1 MSEVKQVTAQPTE
14 AVREAAEN
22 VRVVRPAAN
31 IFEDEA
37 GITVEADMPGVSRDR
52 LSVRVDRGSLAIEGK
67 AEISVPEGMQSV
79 YADVRSTRYQRVFS
93 LSSELDGEKAE
104 ATLKDGILTLRIPKR
119 EQYQPRKIEVRAG

>member
-1 MSEVKQVTAQPTE
+1 MSEVQEGTTQSPE
-14 AVREAAEN
+14 SIRESTQ
-22 VRVVRPAAN
+22 RVPVIRPLVD

-37 GITVEADMPGVSRDR
+37 GITVQADMPGVSRDR
-52 LSVRVDRGSLAIEGK
+52 LSVQVDRDSLAIEGT
-67 AEISVPEGMQSV
+67 AEIQAPEGMHPV
-79 YADVRSTRYQRVFS
+79 YTDVRSTRYRRGFS